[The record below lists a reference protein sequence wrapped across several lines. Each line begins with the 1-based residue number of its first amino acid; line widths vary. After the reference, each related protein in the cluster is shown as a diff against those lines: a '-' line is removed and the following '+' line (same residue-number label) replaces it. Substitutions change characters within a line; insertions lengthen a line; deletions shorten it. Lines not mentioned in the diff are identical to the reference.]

1 MSQPNDAVQ
10 TMKRLALL
18 VFSRTELVAMTKIR
32 RSNLGIMI
40 DRRLKQGGEP
50 TLAEMQDIRH
60 LLTTF
65 YSGLTFN

>member
-18 VFSRTELVAMTKIR
+18 VFSRTELVAMTKIQ

-50 TLAEMQDIRH
+50 TLAEMQGIRH
-60 LLTTF
+60 LHTTF
-65 YSGLTFN
+65 FS